1 MAPGKRGRPK
11 LELTK
16 REMERLAAASRKA
29 ERQAKKA
36 AKQAAELSKPKKKVG
51 RPRKN
56 KASGPPPARVSR
68 KDFLIKRD
76 TDRSIKEIDDI
87 LRKVDNEQKM
97 DKFFEKYLEA
107 EANVYNKRKVPQPP
121 KAPKL
126 PRGRPPSRKVGP
138 KNTGYYMT
146 IGKNNRIYYFHNGKR
161 IKQSEFDK
169 NA

>member
-11 LELTK
+11 LEITK
-16 REMERLAAASRKA
+16 RDLASPAAAARKA

-36 AKQAAELSKPKKKVG
+36 AKQAAELAKPKKKVG

-76 TDRSIKEIDDI
+76 TEKSLKEVDD
-87 LRKVDNEQKM
+87 LLKKMENEDKM
-97 DKFFEKYLEA
+97 DKFFNKYLEA
-107 EANVYNKRKVPQPP
+107 EANVYSKKKLPTPP
-121 KAPKL
+121 KPPKL

-138 KNTGYYMT
+138 KNTGYYFT
-146 IGKNNRIYYFHNGKR
+146 IGKNGKAYYFHNGKR
-161 IKQSEFDK
+161 IKESEFDK